1 MQSIP
6 VEISIRELKLV
17 QNYLNK
23 GKPLNDPSNKECQ
36 KVVIRIL
43 NELVDSST
51 IEAVDTYISNFFFEN
66 LGIEVEIDPY
76 GENSAVE
83 LGENGLVPLTNCGL
97 PELKIDGAYADRVQ
111 GGFWDEHTGELEEGY
126 ISVDDLNDVLSGM
139 KIGNGIRSIQLKEEK
154 NGKIARLMIDF
165 LN

>member
-1 MQSIP
+1 MQTIP
-6 VEISIRELKLV
+6 VEVSIRELKLV

-23 GKPLNDPSNKECQ
+23 GKPLNDPANKECQ

-76 GENSAVE
+76 GENSAIE
-83 LGENGLVPLTNCGL
+83 LGENGLVPLTNCEL
-97 PELKIDGAYADRVQ
+97 PELKRDGAYADRVQ

-126 ISVDDLNDVLSGM
+126 ISVDDLNDVLSEM
-139 KIGNGIRSIQLKEEK
+139 KIGNGIRSIQLREE

-165 LN
+165 FN

>member
-23 GKPLNDPSNKECQ
+23 GKPLNDPTNKECQ

-51 IEAVDTYISNFFFEN
+51 IEAVDTYISNFFFDN

-76 GENSAVE
+76 GENSAIE
-83 LGENGLVPLTNCGL
+83 LGKNGLVPLTNCEL
-97 PELKIDGAYADRVQ
+97 PELKRDGAYADKVQ
-111 GGFWDEHTGELEEGY
+111 GGFWDDSTGELEEGF
-126 ISVDDLNDVLSGM
+126 ISVEDLNKVLAKM
-139 KIGNGIRSIQLKEEK
+139 KVGNGIRSIQLREE

-165 LN
+165 FN